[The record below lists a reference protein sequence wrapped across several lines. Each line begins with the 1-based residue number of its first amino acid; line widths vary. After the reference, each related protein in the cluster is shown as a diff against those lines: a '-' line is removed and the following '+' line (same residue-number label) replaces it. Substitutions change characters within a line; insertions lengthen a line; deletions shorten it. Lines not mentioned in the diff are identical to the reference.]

1 MEPREYCSPNTMA
14 SHQLHLVKKSMK
26 PKENC
31 VRKVKMM
38 MMRSGERRH
47 NRQCVRASVTPS
59 SSLYYQ
65 QNTTLL
71 TVHTSNT
78 LQQLVITSRHTLW
91 WWWWWSCVAIHK
103 SSIGDES
110 ALHWWAGAAVEECV
124 NSLWHLRGATHQLP
138 CDASNVNLIY
148 FFSCCQQ
155 IVLSQG
161 CEGSSTHESVV
172 KSIPRTMFIFW
183 PHYKTN
189 WLNMIIV

>member
-1 MEPREYCSPNTMA
+1 
-14 SHQLHLVKKSMK
+14 
-26 PKENC
+26 
-31 VRKVKMM
+31 M

-78 LQQLVITSRHTLW
+78 LQLLVILSRHTLW
-91 WWWWWSCVAIHK
+91 WWWSSCVAIHK

-124 NSLWHLRGATHQLP
+124 NSLWHQRAATHQLP

-161 CEGSSTHESVV
+161 RAKEVQHMSLLWNQSLGQIGHIT
-172 KSIPRTMFIFW
+172 KQIDW
-183 PHYKTN
+183 
-189 WLNMIIV
+189 MIIG